1 MFFKQWSKA
10 ALEYLSSFN
19 VDKNPVVQYKVFRYD
34 PFINAEPWVQ
44 LYFIKDEEQSSM
56 LLDNLFFIKNEKDE
70 SFSFRR
76 SCREGIC
83 GSCAMNIN
91 GENALSC
98 LYIMKEHINL
108 LNNEVRIY
116 PLPHMPVVKD
126 LIVCMKHFY
135 LQYKS
140 INPFLQK
147 NSISYIFDSSIK
159 SISNFFIGNVKMYLS
174 APKKE
179 NIQHD
184 RYLLNGLYECILC
197 ACCSTSCPSYWWNRD
212 RYLGPA
218 ILLQS
223 YRWIIDSRDDFFEN
237 RLDQVNDVYKIG
249 RCHSI
254 LNCVSCCPKGLNPA
268 EAINNIKLLLAIRD
282 GVVNFKHSKWTKL
295 EDLDREYNKQY
306 SNYDALIK

>member
-1 MFFKQWSKA
+1 VFFKKLLASS
-10 ALEYLSSFN
+10 LFNSFNLSSSTL
-19 VDKNPVVQYKVFRYD
+19 VQYKVFRYD

-44 LYFIKDEEQSSM
+44 LYFISNEQQSSM
-56 LLDNLFFIKNEKDE
+56 LLDNLFYLKNEKDE
-70 SFSFRR
+70 SISFRR

-91 GENALSC
+91 GENVLAC
-98 LYIMKEHINL
+98 LYIMKEHISV
-108 LNNEVRIY
+108 LNNEIRIF

-140 INPFLQK
+140 INPFLLKHNLAYIILNLKK
-147 NSISYIFDSSIK
+147 NINLFYFNTSLIVSLPI
-159 SISNFFIGNVKMYLS
+159 
-174 APKKE
+174 KE
-179 NIQHD
+179 NIQYD
-184 RYLLNGLYECILC
+184 RVLLNGLYECILC
-197 ACCSTSCPSYWWNRD
+197 ACCSTSCPSYWWNKD

-223 YRWIIDSRDDFFEN
+223 YRWLIDSRDDFFFS
-237 RLDQVNDVYKIG
+237 RLSQVNDAYKVG

-268 EAINNIKLLLAIRD
+268 EAINNIKLLIHMNQD
-282 GVVNFKHSKWTKL
+282 
-295 EDLDREYNKQY
+295 
-306 SNYDALIK
+306 

>member
-1 MFFKQWSKA
+1 MFLKKILSIPST
-10 ALEYLSSFN
+10 LLSSFP
-19 VDKNPVVQYKVFRYD
+19 VDSNSLIQYKVFRYD
-34 PFINAEPWVQ
+34 PFVNAEPWVQ
-44 LYFIKDEEQSSM
+44 LYFISSEAQSYM
-56 LLDNLFFIKNEKDE
+56 LLDNLFYLKNEKDE
-70 SFSFRR
+70 SLSFRR

-91 GENALSC
+91 GENALAC
-98 LYIMKEHINL
+98 LYIMKEH
-108 LNNEVRIY
+108 LNVLNSEVRIF

-140 INPFLQK
+140 INPFLLK
-147 NSISYIFDSSIK
+147 NSMSFVST
-159 SISNFFIGNVKMYLS
+159 NLVKQLS
-174 APKKE
+174 TLLYNTVMLVSLPKKE
-179 NIQHD
+179 NIQFD

-197 ACCSTSCPSYWWNRD
+197 ACCSTSCPSYWWNKD

-223 YRWIIDSRDDFFEN
+223 YRWLIDSRDDFFFS
-237 RLDQVNDVYKIG
+237 RLAQLDDVYKVG

-268 EAINNIKLLLAIRD
+268 EAINNIKLLINL
-282 GVVNFKHSKWTKL
+282 NTK
-295 EDLDREYNKQY
+295 
-306 SNYDALIK
+306 

>member
-1 MFFKQWSKA
+1 VLLKKILNIPSM
-10 ALEYLSSFN
+10 LLSSFP
-19 VDKNPVVQYKVFRYD
+19 VDSNALIQYKVFRYD
-34 PFINAEPWVQ
+34 PFINSEPWVQ
-44 LYFIKDEEQSSM
+44 LYFIANESHSSM
-56 LLDNLFFIKNEKDE
+56 LLDNLFYLKNEKDE
-70 SFSFRR
+70 SLSFRR

-91 GENALSC
+91 GENALAC
-98 LYIMKEHINL
+98 LYIMKEHLNV
-108 LNNEVRIY
+108 LNNEVRIF

-140 INPFLQK
+140 INPFLLK
-147 NSISYIFDSSIK
+147 NSISYVSVKLNKKLASFLFNSS
-159 SISNFFIGNVKMYLS
+159 MLLTL
-174 APKKE
+174 PKKE
-179 NIQHD
+179 NIQFD

-197 ACCSTSCPSYWWNRD
+197 ACCSTSCPSYWWNKD

-223 YRWIIDSRDDFFEN
+223 YRWLIDSRDDFFFS
-237 RLDQVNDVYKIG
+237 RLAQLDDVYKVG

-268 EAINNIKLLLAIRD
+268 EAINNIKLLINL
-282 GVVNFKHSKWTKL
+282 N
-295 EDLDREYNKQY
+295 
-306 SNYDALIK
+306 SN

>member
-1 MFFKQWSKA
+1 MFLKKIFNISST
-10 ALEYLSSFN
+10 LLSNFLL
-19 VDKNPVVQYKVFRYD
+19 DGDILVQYKVFRYD

-44 LYFIKDEEQSSM
+44 LYFVSSELQSSM
-56 LLDNLFFIKNEKDE
+56 LLDNLFYLKNEKDE
-70 SFSFRR
+70 SLSFRR

-91 GENALSC
+91 GENTLSC
-98 LYIMKEHINL
+98 LYIMKEHLNI
-108 LNNEVRIY
+108 LNNELRIF

-140 INPFLQK
+140 INPFLLK
-147 NSISYIFDSSIK
+147 HSLSYINIHFNSKLLTFLYNVDMT
-159 SISNFFIGNVKMYLS
+159 ISLPI
-174 APKKE
+174 KE
-179 NIQHD
+179 NIQFD

-197 ACCSTSCPSYWWNRD
+197 ACCSTSCPSYWWNKD

-223 YRWIIDSRDDFFEN
+223 YRWLIDSRDDFFFS
-237 RLDQVNDVYKIG
+237 RLSQVNDVYKVG

-268 EAINNIKLLLAIRD
+268 EAINNIKLLID
-282 GVVNFKHSKWTKL
+282 MNS
-295 EDLDREYNKQY
+295 
-306 SNYDALIK
+306 

>member
-1 MFFKQWSKA
+1 MFFKKLLASS
-10 ALEYLSSFN
+10 LFNSFNLSSSTL
-19 VDKNPVVQYKVFRYD
+19 VQYKVFRYD

-44 LYFIKDEEQSSM
+44 LYFISNEQQSSM
-56 LLDNLFFIKNEKDE
+56 LLDNLFYLKNEKDE
-70 SFSFRR
+70 SISFRR

-91 GENALSC
+91 GENVLAC
-98 LYIMKEHINL
+98 LYIMKEHISV
-108 LNNEVRIY
+108 LNNEIRIF

-140 INPFLQK
+140 INPFLLKHNLAYIILNLKK
-147 NSISYIFDSSIK
+147 NINLFYFNTSLIVSLPI
-159 SISNFFIGNVKMYLS
+159 
-174 APKKE
+174 KE
-179 NIQHD
+179 NIQYD
-184 RYLLNGLYECILC
+184 RVLLNGLYECILC
-197 ACCSTSCPSYWWNRD
+197 ACCSTSCPSYWWNKD

-223 YRWIIDSRDDFFEN
+223 YRWLIDSRDDFFFS
-237 RLDQVNDVYKIG
+237 RLSQVNDAYKVG

-268 EAINNIKLLLAIRD
+268 EAINNIKLLIHMNQD
-282 GVVNFKHSKWTKL
+282 
-295 EDLDREYNKQY
+295 
-306 SNYDALIK
+306 

>member
-1 MFFKQWSKA
+1 MFLKKILNIPST
-10 ALEYLSSFN
+10 LLSNFPIDASSL
-19 VDKNPVVQYKVFRYD
+19 VQYKVFRYD
-34 PFINAEPWVQ
+34 PFVNSEPWVQ
-44 LYFIKDEEQSSM
+44 LYFISHEAQSSM
-56 LLDNLFFIKNEKDE
+56 LLDNLFYLKNEKDE
-70 SFSFRR
+70 SLSFRR

-91 GENALSC
+91 GENVLAC
-98 LYIMKEHINL
+98 LYIMKEHLNA
-108 LNNEVRIY
+108 LNNEIRIF

-140 INPFLQK
+140 INPFLLQ
-147 NSISYIFDSSIK
+147 NSVS
-159 SISNFFIGNVKMYLS
+159 FIITNLKYTLLSFLDNVNIVVSL
-174 APKKE
+174 PKKE
-179 NIQHD
+179 NIQFD

-197 ACCSTSCPSYWWNRD
+197 ACCSTSCPSYWWNKD

-223 YRWIIDSRDDFFEN
+223 YRWLIDSRDDFFFS
-237 RLDQVNDVYKIG
+237 RLSQVNDVYKVG

-268 EAINNIKLLLAIRD
+268 EAINNIKLLINMNL
-282 GVVNFKHSKWTKL
+282 N
-295 EDLDREYNKQY
+295 
-306 SNYDALIK
+306 

>member
-1 MFFKQWSKA
+1 MFFKKTSNLITNLFANFK
-10 ALEYLSSFN
+10 LENDSLI
-19 VDKNPVVQYKVFRYD
+19 QYKLFRYD
-34 PFINAEPWVQ
+34 PFLNNEPWVQ
-44 LYFIKDEEQSSM
+44 LYFISMEKQSSM
-56 LLDNLFFIKNEKDE
+56 LLDNLFYLKNEKDE
-70 SFSFRR
+70 SLSFRR

-91 GENALSC
+91 GENALAC
-98 LYIMKEHINL
+98 LYIMNEHLNA
-108 LNNEVRIY
+108 LNNELRIF

-140 INPFLQK
+140 INPFLLK
-147 NSISYIFDSSIK
+147 HSLSYTLLNTKEYIYS
-159 SISNFFIGNVKMYLS
+159 FFYNTSLIVSL
-174 APKKE
+174 PKKE
-179 NIQHD
+179 NIQFD

-197 ACCSTSCPSYWWNRD
+197 ACCSTSCPSYWWNKD

-223 YRWIIDSRDDFFEN
+223 YRWLIDSRDDFFFS
-237 RLDQVNDVYKIG
+237 RLALVNDVYKVG

-268 EAINNIKLLLAIRD
+268 EAINNIKLLI
-282 GVVNFKHSKWTKL
+282 NM
-295 EDLDREYNKQY
+295 N
-306 SNYDALIK
+306 N

>member
-1 MFFKQWSKA
+1 M
-10 ALEYLSSFN
+10 LLSSFP
-19 VDKNPVVQYKVFRYD
+19 VDSNALIQYKVFRYD
-34 PFINAEPWVQ
+34 PFINSEPWVQ
-44 LYFIKDEEQSSM
+44 LYFIANESHSSM
-56 LLDNLFFIKNEKDE
+56 LLDNLFYLKNEKDE
-70 SFSFRR
+70 SLSYRR

-91 GENALSC
+91 GENALAC
-98 LYIMKEHINL
+98 LYIMKEHLNV
-108 LNNEVRIY
+108 LNNEVRIF

-140 INPFLQK
+140 INPFLLK
-147 NSISYIFDSSIK
+147 NNISYVINNISTNLLSLGFNSSI
-159 SISNFFIGNVKMYLS
+159 LLTL
-174 APKKE
+174 PKKE
-179 NIQHD
+179 NIQFD

-197 ACCSTSCPSYWWNRD
+197 ACCSTSCPSYWWNKD

-223 YRWIIDSRDDFFEN
+223 YRWLIDSRDDFFFS
-237 RLDQVNDVYKIG
+237 RLGQLDDVYKVG

-268 EAINNIKLLLAIRD
+268 EAINNIKLLINL
-282 GVVNFKHSKWTKL
+282 NSK
-295 EDLDREYNKQY
+295 
-306 SNYDALIK
+306 

>member
-1 MFFKQWSKA
+1 MFLKKILNIPSMLLSNFPVDSN
-10 ALEYLSSFN
+10 ALI
-19 VDKNPVVQYKVFRYD
+19 QYKVFRYD
-34 PFINAEPWVQ
+34 PFVNSEPWVQ
-44 LYFIKDEEQSSM
+44 LYFIANESHSSM
-56 LLDNLFFIKNEKDE
+56 LLDNLFYLKNEKDE
-70 SFSFRR
+70 SLSYRR

-91 GENALSC
+91 GENALAC
-98 LYIMKEHINL
+98 LYIMKEHLNV
-108 LNNEVRIY
+108 LNNEVRIF

-140 INPFLQK
+140 INPFLLK
-147 NSISYIFDSSIK
+147 NSISYVSEVLNTKLIELGFNSS
-159 SISNFFIGNVKMYLS
+159 MLLTP
-174 APKKE
+174 PKKE
-179 NIQHD
+179 NIQFD

-197 ACCSTSCPSYWWNRD
+197 ACCSTSCPSYWWNKD

-223 YRWIIDSRDDFFEN
+223 YRWLIDSRDDFFFS
-237 RLDQVNDVYKIG
+237 RLGQLDDVYKVG

-268 EAINNIKLLLAIRD
+268 EAINNIKLLINL
-282 GVVNFKHSKWTKL
+282 NS
-295 EDLDREYNKQY
+295 
-306 SNYDALIK
+306 

>member
-1 MFFKQWSKA
+1 
-10 ALEYLSSFN
+10 
-19 VDKNPVVQYKVFRYD
+19 
-34 PFINAEPWVQ
+34 
-44 LYFIKDEEQSSM
+44 M
-56 LLDNLFFIKNEKDE
+56 LLDNLFYLKNEKDE
-70 SFSFRR
+70 SISFRR

-91 GENALSC
+91 GENALAC
-98 LYIMKEHINL
+98 LYIMKEHLNV
-108 LNNEVRIY
+108 LNNEVRIF

-140 INPFLQK
+140 INPFLTK
-147 NSISYIFDSSIK
+147 HSISFVSIELK
-159 SISNFFIGNVKMYLS
+159 KKLSNFFFNSSMLISL
-174 APKKE
+174 PKKE
-179 NIQHD
+179 NIQFD

-197 ACCSTSCPSYWWNRD
+197 ACCSTSCPSYWWNKD

-223 YRWIIDSRDDFFEN
+223 YRWLIDSRDDFFFS
-237 RLDQVNDVYKIG
+237 RLYQLDDVYKVG

-268 EAINNIKLLLAIRD
+268 EAINNIKLLINL
-282 GVVNFKHSKWTKL
+282 NSK
-295 EDLDREYNKQY
+295 
-306 SNYDALIK
+306 

>member
-1 MFFKQWSKA
+1 VFFKSLSKK
-10 ALEYLSSFN
+10 ALTFLSTFN
-19 VDKNPVVQYKVFRYD
+19 VEQGLVIQYKVFRYD
-34 PFINAEPWVQ
+34 PFLNAEPWVQ
-44 LYFIKDEEQSSM
+44 LFFINSEVQSSM
-56 LLDNLFFIKNEKDE
+56 LLDNLFYLKNEKDE
-70 SFSFRR
+70 ALSFRR

-91 GENALSC
+91 GENALAC
-98 LYIMKEHINL
+98 LYIMKEHINSI
-108 LNNEVRIY
+108 NNEVRIY

-140 INPFLQK
+140 INPFLLK
-147 NSISYIFDSSIK
+147 HSLTYIFDTFSVRKNIFSFIYNIK
-159 SISNFFIGNVKMYLS
+159 MKISL
-174 APKKE
+174 PKKE
-179 NIQHD
+179 NIQYD

-197 ACCSTSCPSYWWNRD
+197 ACCSTSCPSYWWNKD

-223 YRWIIDSRDDFFEN
+223 YRWLIDSRDDFFFS
-237 RLDQVNDVYKIG
+237 RLSQVNDVYKIG

-268 EAINNIKLLLAIRD
+268 EAINNIKLLIHLNI
-282 GVVNFKHSKWTKL
+282 H
-295 EDLDREYNKQY
+295 
-306 SNYDALIK
+306 

>member
-1 MFFKQWSKA
+1 MFFKKILNIPST
-10 ALEYLSSFN
+10 LLSNFP
-19 VDKNPVVQYKVFRYD
+19 VDTSSLVQYRVFRYD

-44 LYFIKDEEQSSM
+44 LYFITLGAQSSM
-56 LLDNLFFIKNEKDE
+56 LLDNLFYLKNEKDE
-70 SFSFRR
+70 SLAFRR

-91 GENALSC
+91 GENALAC
-98 LYIMKEHINL
+98 LYIMKEHLNV
-108 LNNEVRIY
+108 LNNELRIF

-140 INPFLQK
+140 INPFLLK
-147 NSISYIFDSSIK
+147 NSMTYISSDLKNSLFSFFYNTSIFVS
-159 SISNFFIGNVKMYLS
+159 L
-174 APKKE
+174 PKKE
-179 NIQHD
+179 NIQFD

-197 ACCSTSCPSYWWNRD
+197 ACCSTSCPSYWWNKD

-218 ILLQS
+218 VLLQS
-223 YRWIIDSRDDFFEN
+223 YRWLIDSRDDFFFS
-237 RLDQVNDVYKIG
+237 RLSQVNDVYKVG

-268 EAINNIKLLLAIRD
+268 EAINNIKLLINMNL
-282 GVVNFKHSKWTKL
+282 N
-295 EDLDREYNKQY
+295 
-306 SNYDALIK
+306 

>member
-1 MFFKQWSKA
+1 MFLKNILKNNSFF
-10 ALEYLSSFN
+10 SFN
-19 VDKNPVVQYKVFRYD
+19 FPISPDALVQYKVFRYD
-34 PFINAEPWVQ
+34 PFVNSEPWVQ
-44 LYFIKDEEQSSM
+44 LFSISNNAQSSM
-56 LLDNLFFIKNEKDE
+56 LLDNLFYLKNEKDE
-70 SFSFRR
+70 SLSFRR

-91 GENALSC
+91 GENALAC
-98 LYIMKEHINL
+98 LYIMNEHLNV
-108 LNNEVRIY
+108 LNNELRIF

-140 INPFLQK
+140 INPFLLK
-147 NSISYIFDSSIK
+147 YSLSYILNNTKKEIFSFLYN
-159 SISNFFIGNVKMYLS
+159 ISLHISL
-174 APKKE
+174 PKKE
-179 NIQHD
+179 NIQFD

-197 ACCSTSCPSYWWNRD
+197 ACCSTSCPSYWWNKD

-223 YRWIIDSRDDFFEN
+223 YRWLIDSRDDFFFS
-237 RLDQVNDVYKIG
+237 RLALVNDVYKVG

-268 EAINNIKLLLAIRD
+268 EAINNIKLLI
-282 GVVNFKHSKWTKL
+282 NM
-295 EDLDREYNKQY
+295 N
-306 SNYDALIK
+306 N

>member
-1 MFFKQWSKA
+1 MFLKKILNTTFFSSNFSINPD
-10 ALEYLSSFN
+10 ALI
-19 VDKNPVVQYKVFRYD
+19 QYKVFRYD
-34 PFINAEPWVQ
+34 PFINSEPWVQ
-44 LYFIKDEEQSSM
+44 LFSISNSAQSSM
-56 LLDNLFFIKNEKDE
+56 LLDNLFYLKNEKDE

-91 GENALSC
+91 GENALAC
-98 LYIMKEHINL
+98 LYIMNEHLNV
-108 LNNEVRIY
+108 LNNELRIF

-140 INPFLQK
+140 INPFLLK
-147 NSISYIFDSSIK
+147 HSLSYVINNLKTNISIFLYNISILV
-159 SISNFFIGNVKMYLS
+159 SL
-174 APKKE
+174 PKKE
-179 NIQHD
+179 NIQFD

-197 ACCSTSCPSYWWNRD
+197 ACCSTSCPSYWWNKD

-223 YRWIIDSRDDFFEN
+223 YRWLIDSRDDFFFS
-237 RLDQVNDVYKIG
+237 RLSLVNDVYKVG

-268 EAINNIKLLLAIRD
+268 EAINNIKLLI
-282 GVVNFKHSKWTKL
+282 NM
-295 EDLDREYNKQY
+295 N
-306 SNYDALIK
+306 N

>member
-1 MFFKQWSKA
+1 MFFKKTSN
-10 ALEYLSSFN
+10 LLINLLSRFEVESN
-19 VDKNPVVQYKVFRYD
+19 SLIQYKLFRYD
-34 PFINAEPWVQ
+34 PFLNGEPWVQ
-44 LYFIKDEEQSSM
+44 LYFISSEVQSSM
-56 LLDNLFFIKNEKDE
+56 LLDNLFYLKNEKDE
-70 SFSFRR
+70 SISFRR

-91 GENALSC
+91 GENALAC
-98 LYIMKEHINL
+98 LYIMKEHLNI
-108 LNNEVRIY
+108 LNNEIRIF

-140 INPFLQK
+140 INPFLLKNNMVNIVQK
-147 NSISYIFDSSIK
+147 FEISTEDICLNIK
-159 SISNFFIGNVKMYLS
+159 MEISL
-174 APKKE
+174 PKKE
-179 NIQHD
+179 NIQFD

-197 ACCSTSCPSYWWNRD
+197 ACCSTSCPSYWWNKD

-223 YRWIIDSRDDFFEN
+223 YRWLIDSRDDFFFS
-237 RLDQVNDVYKIG
+237 RLSQVNDSYKVG

-268 EAINNIKLLLAIRD
+268 EAISNIKLLINL
-282 GVVNFKHSKWTKL
+282 NL
-295 EDLDREYNKQY
+295 E
-306 SNYDALIK
+306 

>member
-1 MFFKQWSKA
+1 MFLKNILNNNSFF
-10 ALEYLSSFN
+10 SFN
-19 VDKNPVVQYKVFRYD
+19 FPINPDALVQYKVFRYD
-34 PFINAEPWVQ
+34 PFVNSEPWVQ
-44 LYFIKDEEQSSM
+44 LFSISNKSQSSM
-56 LLDNLFFIKNEKDE
+56 LLDNLFYLKNEKDE
-70 SFSFRR
+70 SLSFRR

-91 GENALSC
+91 GENALAC
-98 LYIMKEHINL
+98 LYIMNEHLNA
-108 LNNEVRIY
+108 LNNELRIF

-140 INPFLQK
+140 INPFLLK
-147 NSISYIFDSSIK
+147 YSLSYILNNTKKEIFSFLYN
-159 SISNFFIGNVKMYLS
+159 ISLS
-174 APKKE
+174 VSLPKKE
-179 NIQHD
+179 NIQFD

-197 ACCSTSCPSYWWNRD
+197 ACCSTSCPSYWWNKD

-223 YRWIIDSRDDFFEN
+223 YRWLIDSRDDFFFS
-237 RLDQVNDVYKIG
+237 RLALVNDVYKVG

-268 EAINNIKLLLAIRD
+268 EAINNIKLLI
-282 GVVNFKHSKWTKL
+282 NM
-295 EDLDREYNKQY
+295 N
-306 SNYDALIK
+306 N

>member
-1 MFFKQWSKA
+1 VFFKKILNIPST
-10 ALEYLSSFN
+10 LLSNFP
-19 VDKNPVVQYKVFRYD
+19 VDTSSLVQYRVFRYD

-44 LYFIKDEEQSSM
+44 LYFITLGAQASM
-56 LLDNLFFIKNEKDE
+56 LLDNLFYLKNEKDE
-70 SFSFRR
+70 SLAFRR

-91 GENALSC
+91 GENALAC
-98 LYIMKEHINL
+98 LYIMKEHLNV
-108 LNNEVRIY
+108 LNNELRIF

-140 INPFLQK
+140 INPFLLK
-147 NSISYIFDSSIK
+147 NSMSYISSDLKNSLFSFFYNI
-159 SISNFFIGNVKMYLS
+159 SILVSL
-174 APKKE
+174 PKKE
-179 NIQHD
+179 NIQFD

-197 ACCSTSCPSYWWNRD
+197 ACCSTSCPSYWLNKD

-218 ILLQS
+218 VLLQS
-223 YRWIIDSRDDFFEN
+223 YRWLIDSRDDFFFS
-237 RLDQVNDVYKIG
+237 RLSQVNDVYKVG

-268 EAINNIKLLLAIRD
+268 EAINNIKLLINMNL
-282 GVVNFKHSKWTKL
+282 N
-295 EDLDREYNKQY
+295 
-306 SNYDALIK
+306 

>member
-1 MFFKQWSKA
+1 MLLSNFPVDSN
-10 ALEYLSSFN
+10 ALI
-19 VDKNPVVQYKVFRYD
+19 QYKVFRYD
-34 PFINAEPWVQ
+34 PFVNSEPWVQ
-44 LYFIKDEEQSSM
+44 LYFIANESHSSM
-56 LLDNLFFIKNEKDE
+56 LLDNLFYLKNEKDE
-70 SFSFRR
+70 SLSYRR

-91 GENALSC
+91 GENALAC
-98 LYIMKEHINL
+98 LYIMKEHLNV
-108 LNNEVRIY
+108 LNNEVRIF

-140 INPFLQK
+140 INPFLLK
-147 NSISYIFDSSIK
+147 NSISYVSEVLNKKLIELGFNSS
-159 SISNFFIGNVKMYLS
+159 MLLTP
-174 APKKE
+174 PKKE
-179 NIQHD
+179 NIQFD

-197 ACCSTSCPSYWWNRD
+197 ACCSTSCPSYWWNKD

-223 YRWIIDSRDDFFEN
+223 YRWLIDSRDDFFFS
-237 RLDQVNDVYKIG
+237 RLGQLDDVYKVG

-268 EAINNIKLLLAIRD
+268 EAINNIKLLINL
-282 GVVNFKHSKWTKL
+282 NS
-295 EDLDREYNKQY
+295 
-306 SNYDALIK
+306 

>member
-1 MFFKQWSKA
+1 MLNIPST
-10 ALEYLSSFN
+10 LLSNFP
-19 VDKNPVVQYKVFRYD
+19 VDTSSLVQYRVFRYD

-44 LYFIKDEEQSSM
+44 LYFITLGAQASM
-56 LLDNLFFIKNEKDE
+56 LLDNLFYLKNEKDE
-70 SFSFRR
+70 SLAFRR

-91 GENALSC
+91 GENALAC
-98 LYIMKEHINL
+98 LYIMKEHLNV
-108 LNNEVRIY
+108 LNNELRIF

-140 INPFLQK
+140 INPFLLK
-147 NSISYIFDSSIK
+147 NSMSYISSDLK
-159 SISNFFIGNVKMYLS
+159 NSLFSFFYNTSILVSL
-174 APKKE
+174 PKKE
-179 NIQHD
+179 NIQFD

-197 ACCSTSCPSYWWNRD
+197 ACCSTSCPSYWWNKD

-218 ILLQS
+218 VLLQS
-223 YRWIIDSRDDFFEN
+223 YRWLIDSRDDFFFS
-237 RLDQVNDVYKIG
+237 RLSQVNDVYKVG

-268 EAINNIKLLLAIRD
+268 EAINNIKLLINMNL
-282 GVVNFKHSKWTKL
+282 N
-295 EDLDREYNKQY
+295 
-306 SNYDALIK
+306 

>member
-1 MFFKQWSKA
+1 MFFKNLSQKT
-10 ALEYLSSFN
+10 LTFLSSFN
-19 VDKNPVVQYKVFRYD
+19 VDPNMLVQYKVFRYD
-34 PFINAEPWVQ
+34 PFLNAEPWVQ
-44 LYFIKDEEQSSM
+44 LFFISNDAQSSM
-56 LLDNLFFIKNEKDE
+56 LLDNLFYIKNEKDE

-98 LYIMKEHINL
+98 LYIMKEHINAI
-108 LNNEVRIY
+108 NNEVRIF

-140 INPFLQK
+140 INPFLLK
-147 NSISYIFDSSIK
+147 HNLSYALGRIK
-159 SISNFFIGNVKMYLS
+159 TVERLYFFMYNLRITAS
-174 APKKE
+174 LPKKE

-197 ACCSTSCPSYWWNRD
+197 ACCSTSCPSYWWNKD

-223 YRWIIDSRDDFFEN
+223 YRWLIDSRDDFFYS
-237 RLDQVNDVYKIG
+237 RLAKVDDVYKIG

-268 EAINNIKLLLAIRD
+268 EAINNIKLLIHL
-282 GVVNFKHSKWTKL
+282 NSHS
-295 EDLDREYNKQY
+295 N
-306 SNYDALIK
+306 

>member
-1 MFFKQWSKA
+1 MLLSNFPVDSN
-10 ALEYLSSFN
+10 ALI
-19 VDKNPVVQYKVFRYD
+19 QYKVFRYD
-34 PFINAEPWVQ
+34 PFVNSEPWVQ
-44 LYFIKDEEQSSM
+44 LYFIANELHSSM
-56 LLDNLFFIKNEKDE
+56 LLDNLFYLKNEKDE
-70 SFSFRR
+70 SLSYRR

-91 GENALSC
+91 GENALAC
-98 LYIMKEHINL
+98 LYIMKEHLNV
-108 LNNEVRIY
+108 LNNEVRIF

-140 INPFLQK
+140 INPFLLK
-147 NSISYIFDSSIK
+147 NSISYVSEVLNKKLIELGFNSS
-159 SISNFFIGNVKMYLS
+159 MLLTP
-174 APKKE
+174 PKKE
-179 NIQHD
+179 NIQFD

-197 ACCSTSCPSYWWNRD
+197 ACCSTSCPSYWWNKD

-223 YRWIIDSRDDFFEN
+223 YRWLIDSRDDFFFS
-237 RLDQVNDVYKIG
+237 RLGQLDDVYKVG

-268 EAINNIKLLLAIRD
+268 EAINNIKLLINL
-282 GVVNFKHSKWTKL
+282 NS
-295 EDLDREYNKQY
+295 
-306 SNYDALIK
+306 

>member
-1 MFFKQWSKA
+1 VFLKKILSIPST
-10 ALEYLSSFN
+10 LLSSFP
-19 VDKNPVVQYKVFRYD
+19 VDSNSLIQYKVFRYD
-34 PFINAEPWVQ
+34 PFVNAEPWVQ
-44 LYFIKDEEQSSM
+44 LYFISSEAQSYM
-56 LLDNLFFIKNEKDE
+56 LLDNLFYLKNEKDE
-70 SFSFRR
+70 SLSFRR

-91 GENALSC
+91 GENALAC
-98 LYIMKEHINL
+98 LYIMKEH
-108 LNNEVRIY
+108 LNVLNSEVRIF

-140 INPFLQK
+140 INPFLLK
-147 NSISYIFDSSIK
+147 NSMSFVST
-159 SISNFFIGNVKMYLS
+159 NLVKQLS
-174 APKKE
+174 TLLYNTVMLVSLPKKE
-179 NIQHD
+179 NIQFD

-197 ACCSTSCPSYWWNRD
+197 ACCSTSCPSYWWNKD

-223 YRWIIDSRDDFFEN
+223 YRWLIDSRDDFFFS
-237 RLDQVNDVYKIG
+237 RLAQLDDVYKVG

-268 EAINNIKLLLAIRD
+268 EAINNIKLLINL
-282 GVVNFKHSKWTKL
+282 NTK
-295 EDLDREYNKQY
+295 
-306 SNYDALIK
+306 

>member
-1 MFFKQWSKA
+1 MFLKKILNIPSMLLSNFPVDSN
-10 ALEYLSSFN
+10 ALI
-19 VDKNPVVQYKVFRYD
+19 QYKVFRYD

-44 LYFIKDEEQSSM
+44 LYFIANESHSSM
-56 LLDNLFFIKNEKDE
+56 LLDNLFYLKNEKDE
-70 SFSFRR
+70 SLSYRR

-91 GENALSC
+91 GENALAC
-98 LYIMKEHINL
+98 LYIMKEHLNV
-108 LNNEVRIY
+108 LNNEVRIF

-140 INPFLQK
+140 INPFLLK
-147 NSISYIFDSSIK
+147 NSISYVSSELNNK
-159 SISNFFIGNVKMYLS
+159 LLTLLFNSSMLFTQ
-174 APKKE
+174 PKKE
-179 NIQHD
+179 NIQFD

-197 ACCSTSCPSYWWNRD
+197 ACCSTSCPSYWWNKD

-223 YRWIIDSRDDFFEN
+223 YRWLIDSRDDFFFS
-237 RLDQVNDVYKIG
+237 RLGQLDDVYKVG

-268 EAINNIKLLLAIRD
+268 EAINNIKLLINL
-282 GVVNFKHSKWTKL
+282 N
-295 EDLDREYNKQY
+295 
-306 SNYDALIK
+306 SN

>member
-1 MFFKQWSKA
+1 MFLKKILNIPSTLLSNFPVDTN
-10 ALEYLSSFN
+10 AL
-19 VDKNPVVQYKVFRYD
+19 VQYKVFRYD

-44 LYFIKDEEQSSM
+44 LYFISNEAQSSM
-56 LLDNLFFIKNEKDE
+56 LLDNLFYLKNEKDE
-70 SFSFRR
+70 SLSFRR

-91 GENALSC
+91 GENALAC
-98 LYIMKEHINL
+98 LYIMKEHLNA
-108 LNNEVRIY
+108 LNNEVRIF

-140 INPFLQK
+140 INPFLLK
-147 NSISYIFDSSIK
+147 NSMSYIINNLKSSFSSFFFNVNFI
-159 SISNFFIGNVKMYLS
+159 ISL
-174 APKKE
+174 PKKE
-179 NIQHD
+179 NLQFD

-197 ACCSTSCPSYWWNRD
+197 ACCSTSCPSYWWNKD

-223 YRWIIDSRDDFFEN
+223 YRWLIDSRDDFFFS
-237 RLDQVNDVYKIG
+237 RLAQVNDVYKVG

-268 EAINNIKLLLAIRD
+268 EAINNIKLLID
-282 GVVNFKHSKWTKL
+282 MNC
-295 EDLDREYNKQY
+295 N
-306 SNYDALIK
+306 